1 MNNSLPTSSP
11 ANLDTLDT
19 TDDMPIRSEAEFVA
33 QAETARVALQQ
44 FVVVKDFVNAD
55 DAKVTTMVKAIDAT
69 VCHLFSL
76 SFAYLIFL
84 LAWI

>member
-19 TDDMPIRSEAEFVA
+19 IDDMPIRSEAEFVA

-55 DAKVTTMVKAIDAT
+55 DAKVTTMVKSIDAT
-69 VCHLFSL
+69 CHLFSL
-76 SFAYLIFL
+76 SFAYLISL